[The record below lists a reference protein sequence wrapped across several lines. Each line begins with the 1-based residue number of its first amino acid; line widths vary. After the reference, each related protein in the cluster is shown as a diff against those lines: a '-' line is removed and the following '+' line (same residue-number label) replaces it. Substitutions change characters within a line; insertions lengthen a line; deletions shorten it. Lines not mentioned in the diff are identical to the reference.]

1 MRFGFLVLACAGLVG
16 FASQAEAGKCHS
28 SSCDT
33 SYVVYTY
40 SSPAPSTSSSGCGT
54 GGCPAVSSPGT
65 DCATGPVTTARKQVR
80 VSFFDCVNNTWAES
94 DAMVA
99 KDDAEVGVQVEVCV
113 GGKPFRAWV
122 ISVSCG
128 PKGAPMHCAPINEI
142 NSGTAG

>member
-1 MRFGFLVLACAGLVG
+1 MRFGYLVLACAGLIG

-40 SSPAPSTSSSGCGT
+40 SPAPSHCGSGC
-54 GGCPAVSSPGT
+54 PSVAAPGT
-65 DCATGPVTTARKQVR
+65 ECAKEPGTTARKQVR

-122 ISVSCG
+122 ISVYSG
-128 PKGAPMHCAPINEI
+128 PKGPPVHSAPTAMNAL

>member
-40 SSPAPSTSSSGCGT
+40 SSSAPSSCGT

-65 DCATGPVTTARKQVR
+65 DCAKEPVTTARKQVR

-122 ISVSCG
+122 ISVYTG
-128 PKGAPMHCAPINEI
+128 PKGAPVAGHAPPTAMNSL